1 MKWIDRSVNEFVS
14 ELGSKAA
21 VPGGGGAAALLGGIG
36 AALAGMVA
44 NLSSTKKKT
53 EEQKARIAELLEESK
68 KLQKRLLELTDLD
81 AENFL
86 PLSRAYGLPTETAEQ
101 KEEKERILERALK
114 KACEVPL
121 ETVLIC
127 HEGIQLHHELVHLS
141 SKLVISDV
149 GVGVQALKAGLLSA
163 QLNVQ
168 INLKL
173 IKDESFVSETRQQ
186 IDPLIPDGVKKADEV
201 FGIVSEAIS

>member
-1 MKWIDRSVNEFVS
+1 MKWIDRSVNDFVT
-14 ELGSKAA
+14 ELGSKSA
-21 VPGGGGAAALLGGIG
+21 VPGGGGAAALLGSIG

-53 EEQKARIAELLEESK
+53 EEQKARIAELLEASR
-68 KLQKRLLELTDLD
+68 KLQDRFLELTDLD

-86 PLSRAYGLPTETAEQ
+86 PLSKAYGLPTETEEQ
-101 KEEKERILERALK
+101 KKEKERVLEKALK

-127 HEGIQLHHELVHLS
+127 HKGIELHHELVHLS

-149 GVGVQALKAGLLSA
+149 GVGVQALRAGLLSA

-173 IKDESFVSETRQQ
+173 IKDENFISETRQQ
-186 IDPLIPDGVKKADEV
+186 IDPLIPDGIKKADEV
-201 FGIVSEAIS
+201 FEIVSKAIS

>member
-1 MKWIDRSVNEFVS
+1 MKWIDRSVNDFVT
-14 ELGSKAA
+14 ELGSKSA
-21 VPGGGGAAALLGGIG
+21 VPGGGGAAALLGSIG

-53 EEQKARIAELLEESK
+53 EEQKARIAELLEASG
-68 KLQKRLLELTDLD
+68 KLQDRFLELTDLD

-86 PLSRAYGLPTETAEQ
+86 PLSKAYGLPTETEEQ
-101 KEEKERILERALK
+101 KKEKERVLEKALK

-127 HEGIQLHHELVHLS
+127 HKGIELHHELVHLS

-149 GVGVQALKAGLLSA
+149 GVGVQALRAGLLSA

-173 IKDESFVSETRQQ
+173 IKDENFISETRQQ
-186 IDPLIPDGVKKADEV
+186 IDPLIPDGIKKADEV
-201 FGIVSEAIS
+201 FEIVSKAIS

>member
-1 MKWIDRSVNEFVS
+1 MKWIDRSVNDFVT

-53 EEQKARIAELLEESK
+53 EEQKARIRELLKASK
-68 KLQKRLLELTDLD
+68 KLQDRFLELTDLD

-86 PLSRAYGLPTETAEQ
+86 PLSKAYGLPAETEEQ
-101 KEEKERILERALK
+101 KQEKERVLQKALK

-127 HEGIQLHHELVHLS
+127 HKGIELHHELVHLS

-149 GVGVQALKAGLLSA
+149 GVGVQALRAGLLSA

-173 IKDESFVSETRQQ
+173 IKDEDFISETRQQ
-186 IDPLIPDGVKKADEV
+186 IDPLIPDGIKKADEV
-201 FGIVSEAIS
+201 FEIVSNAIG

>member
-1 MKWIDRSVNEFVS
+1 MKWIDRSVNDFVT

-53 EEQKARIAELLEESK
+53 EEQKARIRELLKASK
-68 KLQKRLLELTDLD
+68 KLQDRFLELTDLD

-86 PLSRAYGLPTETAEQ
+86 PLSKAYGLPAETEEQ
-101 KEEKERILERALK
+101 KQEKERVLQKALK

-127 HEGIQLHHELVHLS
+127 HKGIELHHELVHLS
-141 SKLVISDV
+141 SKLMISDV
-149 GVGVQALKAGLLSA
+149 GVGVQALRAGLLSA

-173 IKDESFVSETRQQ
+173 IKDEDFISETRQQ
-186 IDPLIPDGVKKADEV
+186 IDPLIPDGIKKADEV
-201 FGIVSEAIS
+201 FEIVSNAIG